1 MAFVFIAKER
11 VPTHVSIVSESDSG
25 IFEFIFGAEGWEYYS
40 GLGGVT
46 WEEVSGCFQEG
57 GGRVAK
63 WRLSYTMLYVLRVMF
78 ALK

>member
-1 MAFVFIAKER
+1 MAFVFTAKER

-25 IFEFIFGAEGWEYYS
+25 VFEFIFGAEGWEYYS
-40 GLGGVT
+40 GLGCVT
-46 WEEVSGCFQEG
+46 WEEVSGCFQEEE
-57 GGRVAK
+57 RVAK